1 MVYFVM
7 ERYRG
12 SSKSPVCLVCGEKP
26 GGSGLNTHALCPAC
40 GHLLD
45 WFRGL
50 YADEEGLD
58 LGKLTADTRFLDLMA
73 DWLDYVHWVIEAEQ
87 QYGVIIPDQDA
98 ERLQTVGDYLG
109 YIRFGA
115 GKPFEQ
121 WPQRT
126 SGTSDPMWD
135 QQVDA

>member
-12 SSKSPVCLVCGEKP
+12 RPKSPVCLVCGEKP
-26 GGSGLNTHALCPAC
+26 GGSGLNADALCPAC

-45 WFRGL
+45 WFRGF
-50 YADEEGLD
+50 YVDEEGLD
-58 LGKLTADTRFLDLMA
+58 LGKITAETTFLDLST
-73 DWLDYVHWVIEAEQ
+73 DSLDYVEWLIEAEQ
-87 QYGVIIPDQDA
+87 QYGIVIPDQDA
-98 ERLQTVGDYLG
+98 ERLRTVGDYLG

-115 GKPFEQ
+115 RKPLEQ
-121 WPQRT
+121 WPQRI

-135 QQVDA
+135 HQVDA